1 MDKCK
6 RRYVVLVCISSSF
19 CLHHAYGGQSEG
31 KSFLVA
37 LCKLLSMGSYSMGDE
52 NSCQWSLFGVHT
64 FGVLIMAVYSELS
77 L

>member
-19 CLHHAYGGQSEG
+19 CLHYAYGGQSEG
-31 KSFLVA
+31 KFFLVA
-37 LCKLLSMGSYSMGDE
+37 LCKLMSMGDE
-52 NSCQWSLFGVHT
+52 NSCQWSFFGVHT

-77 L
+77 I